1 MNITGRLTQDA
12 TVSTT
17 PTGKQVVNFSIA
29 VNDSYKNKDGQRI
42 DQTVFIDCA
51 YWLTAKVAA
60 WLSQG
65 LLVELTGRISA
76 RAWLSGDGTAKAGI
90 NFHTSSIKP
99 LARPSKKED
108 DAVQPSTS
116 KKNQENAQKQGADD
130 DLPF

>member
-17 PTGKQVVNFSIA
+17 PTGRKVVNFSIA

-42 DQTVFIDCA
+42 DNTVFIDCA
-51 YWLTAKVAA
+51 YWLTSKVAS

-76 RAWLSGDGTAKAGI
+76 RAWLASDGTPKAGI
-90 NFHTSSIKP
+90 NFHTSAIKP
-99 LARPSKKED
+99 LARPSKKEGETTR
-108 DAVQPSTS
+108 AGKETENNRTVQNEESV
-116 KKNQENAQKQGADD
+116 N

>member
-12 TVSTT
+12 SVSTT

-51 YWLTAKVAA
+51 YWLTAKVAS

-76 RAWLSGDGTAKAGI
+76 RAWLSGDGRAKAGI

-99 LARPSKKED
+99 LARPSKKDD
-108 DAVQPSTS
+108 DAIQPRTT

>member
-12 TVSTT
+12 IVSTT

-51 YWLTAKVAA
+51 YWLTAKVAS

-108 DAVQPSTS
+108 DAVQPSTT

>member
-17 PTGKQVVNFSIA
+17 PRGRKVVNFSIA
-29 VNDSYKNKDGQRI
+29 VNDSYKNKDGQRN
-42 DQTVFIDCA
+42 DKTVFIECA
-51 YWLTAKVAA
+51 YWLTSRVAS

-65 LLVELTGRISA
+65 LLVELTGRLSA
-76 RAWLSGDGTAKAGI
+76 RAWLASDGTPKAGI

-99 LARPSKKED
+99 LARPSKIEGETAQAGKE
-108 DAVQPSTS
+108 T
-116 KKNQENAQKQGADD
+116 KNNRTVEAGERKD